1 MTRSRN
7 SGGQGR
13 ETDDHSEHSCLY
25 LCSVC
30 DVCVCGGGVSFLEQ
44 GPMFALHF
52 KLLYVIKHAGV
63 YTVVCNQTLVYSL
76 LYVNTPTTL
85 WANMFTPVQ
94 VPHEIKGFC
103 ACTNCHVC
111 FLLAHPQVN
120 MSRSSPPMFVFLQ
133 YYCFPDTW
141 NAKTSHL

>member
-1 MTRSRN
+1 MVDRDGKQTIIQN
-7 SGGQGR
+7 IAAC
-13 ETDDHSEHSCLY
+13 TCV
-25 LCSVC
+25 VC
-30 DVCVCGGGVSFLEQ
+30 VMCVCVCVCVWGGGGGSFLEQ

-52 KLLYVIKHAGV
+52 ILLYVIKHVGV
-63 YTVVCNQTLVYSL
+63 FTVVCNQTLVYIL

-85 WANMFTPVQ
+85 WANVFTPVQ

-120 MSRSSPPMFVFLQ
+120 MSRSSPPVFVFLQ
-133 YYCFPDTW
+133 SLMLP
-141 NAKTSHL
+141 